1 MSNLKAEET
10 KFSSLENIEPLMFKA
25 KHETKV
31 LKNCSIALQ
40 LTIFMSWY
48 VEYSDQTRVL
58 QSSFVLKMN
67 FLDLGP
73 SISLQRRIKRRLAV
87 WCTASDTFPRNMN
100 TSSKSF
106 QGTLQYFKFKNGDC
120 DRRVRVQ
127 QMTVCLNFLLQNIP
141 RCLSDIR
148 HKGTNFYLLK
158 L

>member
-1 MSNLKAEET
+1 MA
-10 KFSSLENIEPLMFKA
+10 
-25 KHETKV
+25 HELFFTCRIV
-31 LKNCSIALQ
+31 CR
-40 LTIFMSWY
+40 Y
-48 VEYSDQTRVL
+48 VEYYDLTRA
-58 QSSFVLKMN
+58 FYKTHFCLKMN

-127 QMTVCLNFLLQNIP
+127 QMTVCLNFLLQKIP
-141 RCLSDIR
+141 CCLSDVR
-148 HKGTNFYLLK
+148 HKETNFSLLK
-158 L
+158 LQQINDTYM